1 MLKYI
6 PISFVT
12 IVCWSLAT
20 ITQNGVTRYSVIG
33 DLESAER
40 LLGAMW
46 LFTLASLLMFATL
59 ALMLV
64 FDLRR
69 KSAYPMEVC
78 SSECDKKCADN
89 NHYEWNN

>member
-12 IVCWSLAT
+12 IVCWQLAT
-20 ITQNGVTRYSVIG
+20 TTQNAVTRYSAIG

-46 LFTLASLLMFATL
+46 LFTLASIGMLAIL

-69 KSAYPMEVC
+69 NSAYPMEVC

-89 NHYEWNN
+89 NHYEWND